1 MKTFLQAVL
10 GAIALLLTTQ
20 PAEARK
26 IVSQLPAESFDRH
39 SSTAGRQLLQYG
51 YYNNCD
57 YYGNCGYNWSGGRI
71 AGVVI
76 GCVAFVCG
84 IVFLILSI
92 LMRRRRLAAYQNN
105 AGAYPVGLPVG
116 GYPNQGLQGPTG
128 GYPQANTYPNQAYP
142 SNQGYP
148 QTTGGYNPAQAP
160 GYNPAPAYPV
170 TGTPASGYNGVQMQP
185 LPQEKPGYQT
195 SV

>member
-1 MKTFLQAVL
+1 M
-10 GAIALLLTTQ
+10 I
-20 PAEARK
+20 
-26 IVSQLPAESFDRH
+26 
-39 SSTAGRQLLQYG
+39 STRCSA
-51 YYNNCD
+51 
-57 YYGNCGYNWSGGRI
+57 
-71 AGVVI
+71 
-76 GCVAFVCG
+76 
-84 IVFLILSI
+84 LIL
-92 LMRRRRLAAYQNN
+92 LVLQNN